1 MESLVTKYVLIDS
14 LLPLKIHSYD
24 TNIVSFIQ
32 GPHFVKHWANPEES
46 MYYSTFLK
54 ILKDRKYKDHSIN
67 NITNHMNLTI
77 MLAIVSVWE
86 TLVETYYENSG

>member
-1 MESLVTKYVLIDS
+1 
-14 LLPLKIHSYD
+14 
-24 TNIVSFIQ
+24 
-32 GPHFVKHWANPEES
+32 